1 METITIY
8 LFVGAHIC
16 TGIILFRNQLIF
28 SVRGGLRMFKL
39 DRGCAMVGGICM
51 DIDDC
56 DPEHLSTTTG
66 LCPSHKNKNVECCYR
81 CKKIDFLIIKIPH
94 IIIRP
99 LIVDR
104 QAPSEQHMR
113 FVPGGVHVLLPS
125 FNQTQDERLRGSVVL
140 YAGLIKP
147 TAS

>member
-8 LFVGAHIC
+8 LFVRAHIC

-81 CKKIDFLIIKIPH
+81 CKKIDFFIIKIPQILFVLLSSTDKH
-94 IIIRP
+94 RANSTCDSYQGECMSYCHP
-99 LIVDR
+99 LIRHKTNDCGDQWCCTLV
-104 QAPSEQHMR
+104 
-113 FVPGGVHVLLPS
+113 
-125 FNQTQDERLRGSVVL
+125 
-140 YAGLIKP
+140 
-147 TAS
+147 